1 MIGYALPA
9 VCKRHYHNLL
19 SYKTKQII
27 GCYFRII
34 SLYLSVKNQLDH
46 YLKQALNRHSCTRIP
61 KFSFHHRKAATMSLA
76 LFCMLFGILVCFP
89 ETGEI

>member
-46 YLKQALNRHSCTRIP
+46 YLKQALN
-61 KFSFHHRKAATMSLA
+61 HRKAATMSFA
-76 LFCMLFGILVCFP
+76 LFCVLFGILVCFP

>member
-27 GCYFRII
+27 GCYVWNDILI
-34 SLYLSVKNQLDH
+34 SIREKSTRLLFEKVRSWHYNQKSSMMHFAVFL
-46 YLKQALNRHSCTRIP
+46 
-61 KFSFHHRKAATMSLA
+61 
-76 LFCMLFGILVCFP
+76 LFGIIFYP
-89 ETGEI
+89 ETGEIYCL